1 MSLSR
6 DRTSRSLISSQIPN
20 QLKQRKKFCES
31 PPSPGICK
39 LESQKEFWNQFTDGH
54 KNNHFRLLW
63 SASVHYQKS
72 FAQSQAVFMSEKV
85 LGYAAVWVRE
95 RREIKSIC
103 WIRFCEM
110 FCAMSKGSLSL
121 ARFLYREKHE
131 RADFYANWL
140 IINGPV
146 ALFPPRTFAALAT
159 SFMT

>member
-1 MSLSR
+1 MLRVSHTDSSCV
-6 DRTSRSLISSQIPN
+6 TFTRSDIKVSN
-20 QLKQRKKFCES
+20 LKPDTQSVKAKKSFARV
-31 PPSPGICK
+31 PLGICK
-39 LESQKEFWNQFTDGH
+39 LESQKEFWNPFTKGY

-121 ARFLYREKHE
+121 SLAFCIEKNMKE
-131 RADFYANWL
+131 Q
-140 IINGPV
+140 
-146 ALFPPRTFAALAT
+146 TFTLT
-159 SFMT
+159 G

>member
-20 QLKQRKKFCES
+20 QFKQRKKFCES

-39 LESQKEFWNQFTDGH
+39 LESHMEFWNQFTDGH

-63 SASVHYQKS
+63 SAYSVHYQKS
-72 FAQSQAVFMSEKV
+72 LAQSQAVFMSEKV

-110 FCAMSKGSLSL
+110 FCAMSKGSFLSAFFCIENMKEQTL
-121 ARFLYREKHE
+121 RQLTNYQWASCFISE
-131 RADFYANWL
+131 
-140 IINGPV
+140 
-146 ALFPPRTFAALAT
+146 PRTFAI
-159 SFMT
+159 